1 MQNARTEALKI
12 AKTEAN
18 TFQYFGLVV
27 AAFSKAVRIWNVQC
41 VQNFS
46 RPVVVSID
54 TGLEFGKRIVSAKCG
69 FARCGRSSACR
80 IYTYPTRLW
89 ANNRVS

>member
-1 MQNARTEALKI
+1 MQNAGTEAFKI

-18 TFQYFGLVV
+18 TFQYFSLVV

-54 TGLEFGKRIVSAKCG
+54 TGLEFGKRIVIAKCG
-69 FARCGRSSACR
+69 FFCCYKPICELFRC
-80 IYTYPTRLW
+80 
-89 ANNRVS
+89 

>member
-1 MQNARTEALKI
+1 MQNAGTETFKI

-41 VQNFS
+41 VKNFS
-46 RPVVVSID
+46 RPVVVSGN
-54 TGLEFGKRIVSAKCG
+54 TSLEFGKRIIIAKCG
-69 FARCGRSSACR
+69 FFCCYKP
-80 IYTYPTRLW
+80 I
-89 ANNRVS
+89 